1 MIRCCL
7 MVCLL
12 HVLSDMLQSPQPL
25 SHIHIC
31 PKPKFKLGS
40 TYFIHLEPP
49 SSLNI
54 ATARNP
60 NQFGLT
66 DGISV
71 SPRWACKLSVACC
84 NIFGPTEIC
93 NRPHRVCLANS
104 LFRLLP
110 KSVPPSL
117 CNRSELRLYPN
128 PSTSV
133 LPS

>member
-1 MIRCCL
+1 MA
-7 MVCLL
+7 CLL
-12 HVLSDMLQSPQPL
+12 KVLSDMLQSPQPL
-25 SHIHIC
+25 SHFQIC
-31 PKPKFKLGS
+31 PTPNIQLGPTDS
-40 TYFIHLEPP
+40 FYPEPP
-49 SSLNI
+49 SSVDI

-71 SPRWACKLSVACC
+71 SPRWACKLSVTYC

-104 LFRLLP
+104 LFHLLP

-117 CNRSELRLYPN
+117 SNRSNR
-128 PSTSV
+128 V
-133 LPS
+133 LDLP